1 MKKVPVYR
9 MREDGSLELVAE
21 VDERSAMTIV
31 GDDTVPDEIVIVYE
45 EKVEDEELI
54 PDDRVSRVHEFD
66 IKEVMKELEKSER
79 KKHGKKKQT

>member
-1 MKKVPVYR
+1 M
-9 MREDGSLELVAE
+9 A
-21 VDERSAMTIV
+21 IV

-66 IKEVMKELEKSER
+66 IKEVMKELKRLER
-79 KKHGKKKQT
+79 QKDSKPQH

>member
-21 VDERSAMTIV
+21 VDERSAMAIV

-79 KKHGKKKQT
+79 KKHGKNKQT

>member
-1 MKKVPVYR
+1 MYR

-21 VDERSAMTIV
+21 IDERSAMTFSP
-31 GDDTVPDEIVIVYE
+31 DDTVPDEIVIVYE

-66 IKEVMKELEKSER
+66 IREIMEELEKLE
-79 KKHGKKKQT
+79 KKKKQNKSQR